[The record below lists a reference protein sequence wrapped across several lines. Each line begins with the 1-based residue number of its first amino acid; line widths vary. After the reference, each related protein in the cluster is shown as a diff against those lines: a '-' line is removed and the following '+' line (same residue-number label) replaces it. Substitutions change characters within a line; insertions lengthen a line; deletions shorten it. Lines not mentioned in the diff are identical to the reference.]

1 MTGSLF
7 WYIFKKRG
15 FASKSNLF
23 LFTKSSCFYG
33 QWPIFSSL
41 ILGREA
47 DVKKKNMVKIPK
59 LEDMLKAG
67 MHFGHR
73 TNRWHPKMGQFVF
86 TSKNGIYIIDLKKTQ
101 EQLEKALE
109 FMTKLVSEGKSI
121 LFVGTKN
128 QVSEPLKK
136 MATEIGQPYI
146 VGKWLGGYLTNF
158 LVVKKSVKKY
168 LDLIEKREGGKL
180 EKYTKKER
188 LNFDR
193 EIKKLEM
200 RVGGLTSLNKLP
212 DALFV
217 WDIKEEETAIKEA
230 KQKNIPIVAICDTNV
245 NPEEVTYPI
254 PANDD
259 STKTIKIVLEAIK
272 DSILETKKG
281 LKA

>member
-1 MTGSLF
+1 
-7 WYIFKKRG
+7 
-15 FASKSNLF
+15 
-23 LFTKSSCFYG
+23 
-33 QWPIFSSL
+33 
-41 ILGREA
+41 
-47 DVKKKNMVKIPK
+47 MVKIPK

-73 TNRWHPKMGQFVF
+73 TNRWHPKMKQFIF

-101 EQLEKALE
+101 AQLEIALE
-109 FMTKLVSEGKSI
+109 FMAKLVAEGKSI

-168 LDLIEKREGGKL
+168 LDLIEKRETGKL

-188 LNFDR
+188 LEFDR

-200 RVGGLTSLNKLP
+200 RVGGLTSLNKMP

-217 WDIKEEETAIKEA
+217 WDIKEEETAIREA
-230 KQKNIPIVAICDTNV
+230 QQKNIPIIAICDTNV
-245 NPEEVTYPI
+245 NPDEVAYAI

-259 STKTIKIVLEAIK
+259 STKTIKILLEAIK
-272 DSILETKKG
+272 DAILEGKKNI
-281 LKA
+281 KA

>member
-1 MTGSLF
+1 MTKL
-7 WYIFKKRG
+7 
-15 FASKSNLF
+15 
-23 LFTKSSCFYG
+23 
-33 QWPIFSSL
+33 P
-41 ILGREA
+41 
-47 DVKKKNMVKIPK
+47 KI
-59 LEDMLKAG
+59 EDMLKAG

-73 TNRWHPKMGQFVF
+73 TNRWHPKMKQFIF

-101 EQLEKALE
+101 EKMQEALE
-109 FMTKLVSEGKSI
+109 FMMKLVSEGKSI

-136 MATEIGQPYI
+136 MASEINQPYI

-158 LVVKKSVKKY
+158 AVVKKSVKKY
-168 LDLIEKREGGKL
+168 LDLIEKRDNGKL

-193 EIKKLEM
+193 EIKKLEL
-200 RVGGLTSLNKLP
+200 RVGGLASLNKLP

-230 KQKNIPIVAICDTNV
+230 QQKNIPIIAICDTNV
-245 NPEEVTYPI
+245 DPEEVNYPI

-259 STKTIKIVLEAIK
+259 STKTIKI
-272 DSILETKKG
+272 ILETIKENLLG
-281 LKA
+281 LKKS